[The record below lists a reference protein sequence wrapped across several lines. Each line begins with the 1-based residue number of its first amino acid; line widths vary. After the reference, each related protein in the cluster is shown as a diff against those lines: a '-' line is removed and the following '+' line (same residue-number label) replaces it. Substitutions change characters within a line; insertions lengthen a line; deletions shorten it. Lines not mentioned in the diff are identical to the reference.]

1 MGRASAAAAIR
12 RASPTGSSTW
22 TRPRAA
28 GGSRRSACASARRR
42 ASRAA
47 TAICCWPARPARSAV
62 ATRVLE
68 HFLEPRQE
76 PDDPFYRDE
85 TYTKE
90 FFAAVKQFNTRVI
103 DDPCYAALL
112 GAYGTSFLY
121 PSGSRSVKRQLDSGA
136 VKHVLEHPSQ
146 IRAIPHNSI
155 LQQLGVLAN
164 TIGGLGQAIAKDP
177 DRFQD
182 LYRTSARFR
191 RLMVVVEHAFKFT
204 DLHVVRAYLDLFDP
218 AFWLQRADTL
228 RDRAARA
235 EARRIADYVEHLA
248 LFDRLMRIFRVL
260 QRDYMQLA
268 SALRAHRRLTRETGD
283 QPIAVDQATR
293 DNLHMLHALRIA
305 LIERIMH
312 RAVNIPDFSD
322 RHGVTH
328 DGLVVAVMQL
338 EIEPALQ
345 MLGSIFPMIEEA
357 QPDLD
362 YGEPATY
369 AEDSAQAY
377 GQEHATIFRPLAADY
392 DHVRRIGS
400 AVIHHLGAIG

>member
-1 MGRASAAAAIR
+1 M
-12 RASPTGSSTW
+12 
-22 TRPRAA
+22 
-28 GGSRRSACASARRR
+28 
-42 ASRAA
+42 
-47 TAICCWPARPARSAV
+47 
-62 ATRVLE
+62 
-68 HFLEPRQE
+68 
-76 PDDPFYRDE
+76 
-85 TYTKE
+85 
-90 FFAAVKQFNTRVI
+90 RVI

-112 GAYGTSFLY
+112 GAYGTNFLY

-164 TIGGLGQAIAKDP
+164 TIGGMGQAIAKDP

-228 RDRAARA
+228 RDRSARA
-235 EARRIADYVEHLA
+235 EARRIADHVEHLA

-283 QPIAVDQATR
+283 QPIAVDPADPRQSP
-293 DNLHMLHALRIA
+293 HAA
-305 LIERIMH
+305 
-312 RAVNIPDFSD
+312 RAPDRPD
-322 RHGVTH
+322 RADHAPGRQH
-328 DGLVVAVMQL
+328 SGLQR
-338 EIEPALQ
+338 PAQ
-345 MLGSIFPMIEEA
+345 RHP
-357 QPDLD
+357 
-362 YGEPATY
+362 
-369 AEDSAQAY
+369 
-377 GQEHATIFRPLAADY
+377 
-392 DHVRRIGS
+392 
-400 AVIHHLGAIG
+400 